1 MADSSLRRATGL
13 NGVLA
18 LLALCC
24 CACRQDARPNVLLI
38 SLDTLR
44 ADRVG
49 SYGYERPTTPFLDE
63 LAARGVRFS
72 HAFVNTHCTPQSHA
86 TLFTSLYQE
95 THGVGMG
102 PLPKT
107 ELGRMRSRRSVLAES
122 HVTLAEILRDAGYLT
137 LAVTEGGFMDRYFGL
152 DQGFVEYYD
161 SARTIDHGA
170 IRLRRM
176 LRRHADDPRP
186 VFALLHT
193 YEVHEPYTPPESYR
207 AQFGWT
213 ESPYEAT
220 TDRISVIR
228 ESGFPAEDVR
238 YLSDMYDAELRFADD
253 TLRDLFHDLDAMG
266 FLDESLVVVIS
277 DHGEEFR
284 EHGELSH
291 RDTLYEEILRVPL
304 LIAGTGIEGG
314 RVDDRMASLV
324 DVTPTILARLG
335 LTPSARQDGRDLLA
349 PASAEEDPAVFA
361 QFGARRYAVRTRR
374 WKLIDTLAPE
384 PRVELYDLEAD
395 PRELD
400 DAAAR
405 EPEIVAA
412 LRARIERWRATAGP

>member
-1 MADSSLRRATGL
+1 MTRRAARRIAVT
-13 NGVLA
+13 A
-18 LLALCC
+18 LLALCS
-24 CACRQDARPNVLLI
+24 CAPEQAERPNVLLI

-49 SYGYERPTTPFLDE
+49 SYGYQRPTTPFLDE

-72 HAFVNTHCTPQSHA
+72 HAFINTHCTPQSHA
-86 TLFTSLYQE
+86 TVFTSLYQE
-95 THGVGMG
+95 AHGVGMG
-102 PLPKT
+102 PGD
-107 ELGRMRSRRSVLAES
+107 GRDVDQIRSMYTLDEA
-122 HVTLAEILRDAGYLT
+122 HTTLAEILRDAGYLT
-137 LAVTEGGFMDRYFGL
+137 LAVTEGGFMDREFGL

-161 SARTIDHGA
+161 GARAIDQGV
-170 IRLRRM
+170 IRLLRM

-193 YEVHEPYTPPESYR
+193 YQVHLPYAPPKPYR
-207 AQFGWT
+207 AQFGWA

-220 TDRISVIR
+220 ADRIRAIR
-228 ESGFPAEDVR
+228 EAGFPPDDVR

-253 TLRDLFHDLDAMG
+253 TLRALFRDLEATG

-291 RDTLYEEILRVPL
+291 RQTLYEEIMRIPL
-304 LIAGTGIEGG
+304 LIVGSG
-314 RVDDRMASLV
+314 VDRGAVDERMASLV
-324 DVTPTILARLG
+324 DVAPTILARLG
-335 LTPSARQDGRDLLA
+335 LTPPARQDGHDLLA
-349 PASAEEDPAVFA
+349 PAPAEEDPAVFA

-374 WKLIDTLAPE
+374 WKLIDTLDPE

-395 PRELD
+395 PGELD

>member
-1 MADSSLRRATGL
+1 LPRS
-13 NGVLA
+13 LA
-18 LLALCC
+18 LLALCL
-24 CACRQDARPNVLLI
+24 CACGREARPNVLLI

-49 SYGYERPTTPFLDE
+49 SYGYHRPTTPFLDE

-72 HAFVNTHCTPQSHA
+72 HAFVNTHCTAPSHA

-95 THGVGMG
+95 AHGVRLHVDPEEGVKG
-102 PLPKT
+102 KPASY
-107 ELGRMRSRRSVLAES
+107 RIDES

-137 LAVTEGGFMDRYFGL
+137 IAVTEGGFLSRTFGL
-152 DQGFVEYYD
+152 GQGFEQFYD
-161 SARTIDHGA
+161 GASNIDHGA
-170 IRLRRM
+170 IRLLRM

-193 YEVHEPYTPPESYR
+193 YEVHVPYTPPESYR
-207 AQFGWT
+207 ARFGWAD
-213 ESPYEAT
+213 SPYEAT
-220 TDRISVIR
+220 AARIPVIR

-238 YLSDMYDAELRFADD
+238 YLSDMYDAELRFTDD
-253 TLRDLFHDLDAMG
+253 TLRDLFRDLEAMG
-266 FLDESLVVVIS
+266 FLDEALVVVVS
-277 DHGEEFR
+277 DHGEEFL

-304 LIAGTGIEGG
+304 LILGSGVDGG

-335 LTPSARQDGRDLLA
+335 LAAPVRQDGRDLLA
-349 PASAEEDPAVFA
+349 PPAAEEDPAVFA

-374 WKLIDTLAPE
+374 WKLIETLGPDS
-384 PRVELYDLEAD
+384 RVELYDLEAD
-395 PRELD
+395 PEEKH
-400 DAAAR
+400 DAAAH
-405 EPEIVAA
+405 EPQVVAA
-412 LRARIERWRATAGP
+412 LRERIVRWRATAGL